1 MAGAHGSGE
10 HFRAAGFD
18 LPDASLD
25 RLAAIAGEQLLAAG
39 DYLFHKSDEGN
50 ALFVIVDGALQA
62 VSTSFE
68 GQDLV
73 FGEFGPGGVIGELTI
88 LDGAERSSSVRAVRD
103 TTLLRVARRD
113 LLELA
118 RRDAEVAIG
127 IALLCAQR
135 ARRLSTWAELASFND
150 TVGRLASILVRLANV
165 DTGIESADS
174 KKLRITQ
181 QSLADQ
187 LGITRESTN
196 KALRSLE
203 NEGLVS
209 LGRGSVTLLNPEEL
223 SWRSM
228 V

>member
-1 MAGAHGSGE
+1 MAGTTATSD
-10 HFRAAGFD
+10 HFRSAGFD
-18 LPDASLD
+18 LPDDSLD
-25 RLAAIAGEQLLAAG
+25 RLAAIASTQVVPGG
-39 DYLFHKSDEGN
+39 DYLFHKGDEGN
-50 ALFVIVDGALQA
+50 ALFVIVAGALQA
-62 VSTSFE
+62 VSTSAE

-88 LDGAERSSSVRAVRD
+88 LDGVERSSSVRAVRD
-103 TTLLRVARRD
+103 ATLLRVARRD
-113 LLELA
+113 LLDLA

-135 ARRLSTWAELASFND
+135 ARRLSNWAEGASFDD
-150 TVGRLASILVRLANV
+150 TVGRLASILVRLA
-165 DTGIESADS
+165 DPDPAADVS
-174 KKLRITQ
+174 QTVKLRITQ

-196 KALRSLE
+196 KALKSLE

-209 LGRGSVTLLNPEEL
+209 LGRGSVTLLDPEEL
-223 SWRSM
+223 SWRTM